1 MRGLV
6 LSVLTMVVEP
16 FGLVDE
22 GRNKKIPDVVW
33 DDETWGWILG
43 GRIRLGGTFVKY
55 TFFDIYLVL

>member
-1 MRGLV
+1 
-6 LSVLTMVVEP
+6 MVVEP